1 MTKMTLKQLI
11 KLEDKAKDVWV
22 ISPSLHYDIDVKDF
36 GELVSVNLGQKTK
49 YRYIVPA
56 TSEITKNIAKY
67 QKKYKLTNEEVD
79 ANFCIIAS
87 CDFLPFVTETA
98 IYDAKGACVACCAP
112 AMENS
117 QDVIKYNAKT
127 SKAMAKAFRATWKKY
142 KRKNP

>member
-1 MTKMTLKQLI
+1 MTLKQLI

-67 QKKYKLTNEEVD
+67 QKKYKLTDAEVD
-79 ANFCIIAS
+79 ANFCIIAN

-98 IYDAKGACVACCAP
+98 IYDAKGKGDCIACCAP

-127 SKAMAKAFRATWKKY
+127 SKDMAKAFRATWKKY